1 MTQANQHVSSALF
14 NAFKTHQPIEFI
26 SKSYSL
32 NESEAYHTQDDL
44 IKQLQSYEG
53 SKVAGYKVSMTSAAT
68 QAIANT
74 NEPAYGTILSSKVVK
89 GGDTI
94 SLSKLFSPLLEP
106 EIMFKLTADLPK
118 DSDNLTILSNVK
130 VAAGIEI
137 PDARYIDWFPNFTLT
152 DLISDDTATGLI
164 VVGKFVDPLDYDA
177 FANIPLS
184 LVKDGKEIATGL
196 SNEVLGNPIESVKW
210 LNNKLQSQDK
220 QLKKDQIISSGTFI
234 SPLTLEE
241 GNYTA
246 SYGEVGSVDITVT
259 N

>member
-1 MTQANQHVSSALF
+1 
-14 NAFKTHQPIEFI
+14 
-26 SKSYSL
+26 
-32 NESEAYHTQDDL
+32 
-44 IKQLQSYEG
+44 
-53 SKVAGYKVSMTSAAT
+53 
-68 QAIANT
+68 
-74 NEPAYGTILSSKVVK
+74 
-89 GGDTI
+89 
-94 SLSKLFSPLLEP
+94 
-106 EIMFKLTADLPK
+106 MFKLTADLPK
-118 DSDNLTILSNVK
+118 DADNLTILSNVK

-137 PDARYIDWFPNFTLT
+137 PDARYIDWFPNFTLA

>member
-106 EIMFKLTADLPK
+106 EILFKLTADLPK
-118 DSDNLTILSNVK
+118 DADNLTILSNVK

-137 PDARYIDWFPNFTLT
+137 PDARYIDWFPNFTLA
-152 DLISDDTATGLI
+152 DLISDDTA
-164 VVGKFVDPLDYDA
+164 
-177 FANIPLS
+177 
-184 LVKDGKEIATGL
+184 GKEIATGL

-220 QLKKDQIISSGTFI
+220 QLKKDQIISSETFI